1 MDDVFISWDL
11 DKIELSE
18 LIVIVGSYLFSG
30 HTIDTVETD
39 VIEKLSEL
47 ISNECKNRLT
57 EVPKHEIIH

>member
-30 HTIDTVETD
+30 HKIDTVETD
-39 VIEKLSEL
+39 VIEKLSQL
-47 ISNECKNRLT
+47 ISKECENRLT